1 MLFEH
6 PYKSQFSPT
15 HYVRYKIFSK
25 FCGYLL
31 WTFKR
36 PPLKFLLIHIHL
48 SFRFLK
54 VFWTT
59 LMNAFTTTDWH
70 TKTTMCMCNCIMINI
85 SDCGFWNIWTTF
97 YHFWIKCSHNNW
109 PQAQKSHHVHSRSL
123 SSLSSAP
130 SSSLPRPTSWTCVLG
145 WSYAAA
151 FLLNFPSSTAVEI
164 DTGCSAT
171 KIWLRF
177 GFFRFASILVSP
189 CLSLK
194 WRKSFY
200 RDVCSGIISW

>member
-25 FCGYLL
+25 FCRYLL

-70 TKTTMCMCNCIMINI
+70 TKTTMCMCNCIMIRVAKCQFFYTERNRRTKFYPKKNVQI
-85 SDCGFWNIWTTF
+85 RTILAQNWTKLTQR
-97 YHFWIKCSHNNW
+97 ILLENNCS
-109 PQAQKSHHVHSRSL
+109 
-123 SSLSSAP
+123 
-130 SSSLPRPTSWTCVLG
+130 
-145 WSYAAA
+145 
-151 FLLNFPSSTAVEI
+151 
-164 DTGCSAT
+164 
-171 KIWLRF
+171 
-177 GFFRFASILVSP
+177 SIYQVKLV
-189 CLSLK
+189 
-194 WRKSFY
+194 Y
-200 RDVCSGIISW
+200 TH